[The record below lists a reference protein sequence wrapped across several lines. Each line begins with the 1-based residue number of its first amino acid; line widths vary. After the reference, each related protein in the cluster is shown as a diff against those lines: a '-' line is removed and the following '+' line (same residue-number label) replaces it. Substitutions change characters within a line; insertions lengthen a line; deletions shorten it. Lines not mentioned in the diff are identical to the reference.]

1 MGNIN
6 SNINSCND
14 DEYYN
19 LYKKIDKM
27 SNQIEIYKIEKK
39 TYLKTITD
47 FEKRLADN
55 RFNNDLLKK
64 ENDFLKN
71 NIDDL
76 NNEICKY
83 KENEKKNVKEKVF
96 LSLKNNDL
104 HIKNTELKNQ
114 IINNELEIFNYDLNY
129 KYIKYILKQ
138 TNKLNLKLQNDLIEQ
153 YVLNTKYLKL
163 SIFTNMLN
171 NYIKYNN
178 SKKIDKV
185 KFDKELLIKDKELLI
200 KNNELLIIN
209 KNNINN
215 VFDFYIENKDKIIK
229 NLLLSNNTL
238 IPDYF
243 EEKIIKNVYNKIFE
257 KLKYD
262 LQILN

>member
-1 MGNIN
+1 M
-6 SNINSCND
+6 
-14 DEYYN
+14 E
-19 LYKKIDKM
+19 
-27 SNQIEIYKIEKK
+27 
-39 TYLKTITD
+39 
-47 FEKRLADN
+47 
-55 RFNNDLLKK
+55 
-64 ENDFLKN
+64 
-71 NIDDL
+71 
-76 NNEICKY
+76 
-83 KENEKKNVKEKVF
+83 
-96 LSLKNNDL
+96 
-104 HIKNTELKNQ
+104 
-114 IINNELEIFNYDLNY
+114 
-129 KYIKYILKQ
+129 Q

-185 KFDKELLIKDKELLI
+185 KFDKELLIKDKELLIKDKELLI